1 MSLTRRFLNSMGIDA
16 EKIDEIISA
25 HSETVSALK
34 EERDKYKTEAEKYK
48 ADAEKLPD
56 VEKELNDLKNTVEK
70 DGSFEKK
77 YNDLK
82 TEYDKYKNDVDTEKT
97 TAKKT
102 AAYKALLKEAGV
114 SEKRIA
120 SILKL
125 KAAEIP
131 ELELTED
138 DKIKDAEERTKSIK
152 EEWADFIETNGK
164 QGAEIKTPPEGNGG
178 NGDKPSRAAQLYKEY
193 LANKYGTVEDK
204 K

>member
-1 MSLTRRFLNSMGIDA
+1 MGIDA
-16 EKIDEIISA
+16 EKIEEIINA

-34 EERDKYKTEAEKYK
+34 EERDRYKTDAEKYK

-56 VEKELNDLKNTVEK
+56 VEKELNDLKKSVEK

-114 SEKRIA
+114 SEKRIDT
-120 SILKL
+120 ILKVSDISGIEL
-125 KAAEIP
+125 AE
-131 ELELTED
+131 D
-138 DKIKDAEERTKSIK
+138 GKIKDAEERTKSIK
-152 EEWADFIETNGK
+152 EEWADFIETSGTK
-164 QGAEIKTPPEGNGG
+164 GANTNTPPEGNGG
-178 NGDKPSRAAQLYKEY
+178 NGDKPSRAAQMYKEY

>member
-1 MSLTRRFLNSMGIDA
+1 MSLTRRLLNSMGIDA
-16 EKIDEIISA
+16 EKIDEIINA

-34 EERDKYKTEAEKYK
+34 EERDKYKTDAEKYK

-56 VEKELNDLKNTVEK
+56 VEKELNDLKKAAEK

-114 SEKRIA
+114 SEKRIDT
-120 SILKL
+120 ILKVSDISGIEL
-125 KAAEIP
+125 AE
-131 ELELTED
+131 D
-138 DKIKDAEERTKSIK
+138 GKIKDAEERTKSIK
-152 EEWADFIETNGK
+152 EEWADFIETSGTK
-164 QGAEIKTPPEGNGG
+164 GADTNTPPEGNGG

>member
-1 MSLTRRFLNSMGIDA
+1 MSLTRRLLNSMGIDA
-16 EKIDEIISA
+16 EKVDEIIEA
-25 HSETVSALK
+25 HRVTVDALK
-34 EERDKYKTEAEKYK
+34 KDLDTAKDDAEKYK
-48 ADAEKLPD
+48 ADAEKLPG
-56 VEKELNDLKNTVEK
+56 VEKELNDLKEAAKK

-114 SEKRIA
+114 SEKRIDT
-120 SILKL
+120 ILKVSDISGIEL
-125 KAAEIP
+125 AE
-131 ELELTED
+131 D
-138 DKIKDAEERTKSIK
+138 GKIKDAEERTKSIK
-152 EEWADFIETNGK
+152 EEWADFIETDGRR
-164 QGAEIKTPPEGNGG
+164 GADTKTPPEDNGG

>member
-1 MSLTRRFLNSMGIDA
+1 MSLTRRLLTSMGIDA
-16 EKIDEIISA
+16 EKIEEIVNA
-25 HSETVSALK
+25 HSETVEALK
-34 EERDKYKTEAEKYK
+34 KERDGYKTDAEKYK

-56 VEKELNDLKNTVEK
+56 VEKELNDLKKAAEK

-114 SEKRIA
+114 SEKRIDT
-120 SILKL
+120 ILRVSDISGIEL
-125 KAAEIP
+125 AE
-131 ELELTED
+131 D
-138 DKIKDAEERTKSIK
+138 GKIKDAEERTKSIK
-152 EEWADFIETNGK
+152 EEWADFIETDGK
-164 QGAEIKTPPEGNGG
+164 RGAEIKTPPEGNGG